1 MNMCDVSTKKP
12 SQRTQRTAPEENKT
26 KIASHSLTLIP
37 TSGLQYVEWKPKMT
51 VNVAS
56 WKTEA
61 EYKISIH
68 KKKQNMI

>member
-37 TSGLQYVEWKPKMT
+37 TSDLQYVEWKPKMT

-56 WKTEA
+56 
-61 EYKISIH
+61 
-68 KKKQNMI
+68 